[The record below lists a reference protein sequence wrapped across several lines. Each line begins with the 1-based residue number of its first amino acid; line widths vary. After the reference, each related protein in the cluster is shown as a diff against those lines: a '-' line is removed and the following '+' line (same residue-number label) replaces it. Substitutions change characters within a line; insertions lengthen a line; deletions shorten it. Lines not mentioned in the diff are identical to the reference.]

1 MELLRMDRRG
11 RVRMSREQRMA
22 LLEEFGRSGLSAA
35 EFARHYGVKY
45 QTFTGWLQRCKGA
58 GPEEEGGVPRRPL
71 VEVALPAELRRSG
84 APTPVV
90 VELGGG
96 ARVELREGGQIGLVA
111 ELVRALAAGGGAC

>member
-11 RVRMSREQRMA
+11 RVRTSREQRVA
-22 LLEEFGRSGLSAA
+22 LLEEFGRSGVSAA

-58 GPEEEGGVPRRPL
+58 GPAAGGAEVVPL